1 MTRRSTETAG
11 SITEGLPAS
20 KYVAAIHAAAI
31 KEFARNGYHGTSMRD
46 LATHV
51 GVHAGSL
58 YVHIKNKEELL
69 YQLVSANALRAD
81 RRMLEILASDLTPPD
96 KLRLITRE
104 HVKWIRDNQESA
116 TVYFY
121 EWRHLQGEHRIE
133 VTTLRNRWNHSL
145 QEIIQASVDEGYFHS
160 LNTQLAGI
168 AFVGILNSTFGW
180 FRDGSQFDDV
190 EVADQFTNY
199 LFHGWASHDKSPI

>member
-1 MTRRSTETAG
+1 
-11 SITEGLPAS
+11 
-20 KYVAAIHAAAI
+20 
-31 KEFARNGYHGTSMRD
+31 MRD
-46 LATHV
+46 LANHV

-81 RRMLEILASDLTPPD
+81 KRMQVILASDQPSPD
-96 KLRLITRE
+96 KLRMLTRE

-116 TVYFY
+116 TVYFH
-121 EWRHLQGEHRIE
+121 EWRHLRGDQRIE
-133 VTTLRNRWNHSL
+133 VSTLRNRWNQSL
-145 QEIIQASVDEGYFHS
+145 QQIIQACVDEGYFQP

-190 EVADQFTNY
+190 EIADQFTNY
-199 LFHGWASHDKSPI
+199 LFHGWVSNNKSQI